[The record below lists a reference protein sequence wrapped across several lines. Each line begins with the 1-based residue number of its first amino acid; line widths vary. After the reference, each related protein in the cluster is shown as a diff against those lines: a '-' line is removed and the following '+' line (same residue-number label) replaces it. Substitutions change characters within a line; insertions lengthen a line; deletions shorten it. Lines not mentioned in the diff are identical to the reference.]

1 MVHALANLYRPPQPQ
16 LGLPAH
22 PHLPHLLVLPT
33 LAQRLM
39 RCVAKRELHVA
50 KETYVC
56 GKRDLRVWQKRPS
69 PSSYASLYLASL
81 RTRTHARTHAR
92 TQTHTPCASSY
103 LGRPTHART
112 HARTHANTHTHT
124 HTHTYTQRYTHTHT
138 HAHTNAY
145 MHRAPPRIS
154 AGLLP
159 QQFRH
164 RCCRGPAHSGFKGWG
179 LGFRYGD

>member
-22 PHLPHLLVLPT
+22 PHLPHLPHLLVLPT

-138 HAHTNAY
+138 HTRTHKCIY
-145 MHRAPPRIS
+145 APCASSNLGRPPSAAIS
-154 AGLLP
+154 SSLL
-159 QQFRH
+159 QRSCSFRV
-164 RCCRGPAHSGFKGWG
+164 
-179 LGFRYGD
+179 